1 MCVSRLS
8 CRESADNHYK
18 AVCRALL
25 AETLELSTFLDQ
37 IAKGTKVINLIN
49 DFFNFDFDF
58 GRNHNV

>member
-8 CRESADNHYK
+8 SRESADNHYR

-37 IAKGTKVINLIN
+37 IAKGTKVMFSL
-49 DFFNFDFDF
+49 FNYLLTY
-58 GRNHNV
+58 